1 MYKKNVSVKCKLGK
15 NNQYLIT
22 PLNFVCNI
30 SVDAIRDSQLEN
42 LATDGL

>member
-1 MYKKNVSVKCKLGK
+1 MYKKNISGKCMPGK

-22 PLNFVCNI
+22 LFNFVCNI
-30 SVDAIRDSQLEN
+30 SVDAIRDSQLKN